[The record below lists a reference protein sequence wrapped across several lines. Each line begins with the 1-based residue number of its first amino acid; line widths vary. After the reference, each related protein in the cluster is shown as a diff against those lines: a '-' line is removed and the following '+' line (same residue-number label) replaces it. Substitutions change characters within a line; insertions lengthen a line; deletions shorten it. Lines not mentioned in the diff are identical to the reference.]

1 MYWWTNAAVPESAQ
15 SRIIAPAD
23 SAFASDYTDG
33 ISRVVP
39 TDDDGIDCTWPTNNP
54 RARDFFFDLPPG
66 KRRWIVNADEDGD
79 GLAMLSTD
87 RLRGRKLFVWGQGSG
102 GNRWQDWLSPNTHN
116 LELYPCYSSV
126 VCRERDRCGCLRGG
140 G

>member
-33 ISRVVP
+33 ICRVFP

-66 KRRWIVNADEDGD
+66 KRRWTVNADEDGD

-102 GNRWQDWLSPNTHN
+102 GNRWQDWLSPNTT
-116 LELYPCYSSV
+116 
-126 VCRERDRCGCLRGG
+126 
-140 G
+140 